1 MARYVEGRSRSQ
13 NFLLPESVD
22 DYVDE
27 NNPVRA
33 VEVFVDALD
42 LAQLGFGRAVPA
54 ETGRPSYHPSTML
67 KIYLYGYLNRVQS
80 SRRLE
85 REAGRNLE
93 LIWLT
98 GRLAPDFKTIA
109 DFRRANGPA
118 ITAACRQFVAL
129 CRRLDLFA
137 QAIVAIDVAA
147 FGDLQL
153 FKDRVDV
160 LIEDLRQSRR
170 MPHVDRI
177 WLPGEQSQAKRVEYG
192 RDGIPISAPLLRSLD
207 QLADDLRIE
216 RLT

>member
-1 MARYVEGRSRSQ
+1 MSRYVEGRNRSQ

-33 VEVFVDALD
+33 VEVFVDALG

-98 GRLAPDFKTIA
+98 GRLTPDCKTIA
-109 DFRRANGPA
+109 DFGRANGPA
-118 ITAACRQFVAL
+118 ITAACRQFVAM
-129 CRRLDLFA
+129 CRRLDHHRDVRALASAQGTTALHSTNREKFA
-137 QAIVAIDVAA
+137 VTRHGLPQFPAA
-147 FGDLQL
+147 APSL
-153 FKDRVDV
+153 RPT
-160 LIEDLRQSRR
+160 IEF
-170 MPHVDRI
+170 
-177 WLPGEQSQAKRVEYG
+177 
-192 RDGIPISAPLLRSLD
+192 APPSGPR
-207 QLADDLRIE
+207 AR
-216 RLT
+216 